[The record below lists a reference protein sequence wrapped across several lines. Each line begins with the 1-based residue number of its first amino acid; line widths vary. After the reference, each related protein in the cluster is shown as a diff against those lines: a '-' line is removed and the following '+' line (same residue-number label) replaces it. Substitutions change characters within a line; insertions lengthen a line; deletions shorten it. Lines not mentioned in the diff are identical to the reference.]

1 MVFFTSLE
9 GLMELHVKVTST
21 RALFPQI
28 RLGDAVDK
36 ELAGMACCQ
45 QKRGTNNW
53 AHSGDLVSVD
63 DQILRK
69 HYNQIQSERSDGS
82 GALELFFL
90 LIPRL

>member
-1 MVFFTSLE
+1 
-9 GLMELHVKVTST
+9 MELHVKVTST

-45 QKRGTNNW
+45 QKEGGVIRAVTNNW
-53 AHSGDLVSVD
+53 AHSGDLVCVD

-90 LIPRL
+90 LIPFPRL